1 MRRTPAPT
9 PVHAAGVVS
18 LPVGSPERPRAES
31 RSAVWRL
38 RTCAAACLVILAASA
53 CKKAPPTNVAADVNG
68 RQITF
73 ADLDKQYRF
82 QFGQMSEK
90 PSEEQVSYQK
100 FELLRT
106 MIDNEVMLQRAEKMN
121 LMATDSDVEAKFNEL
136 KTPYTQEEFQ
146 KQLNARNMT
155 VEDLKAQLR
164 RDLSITKLIN
174 KEITSKIIIL
184 DKEVTEFYNSN
195 KSAFNFPE
203 PRVHLAQILV
213 TPRPDP
219 TVRNLK
225 GDKAT
230 TDEQARKKILL
241 LEARARGGE
250 DFSMLA
256 QNFSEDP
263 STAANGGDL
272 GFIGESS
279 LEKANPDLRKLV
291 MSMQPGQVSQPMR
304 SEEGYRILKMISK
317 EPAGQ
322 RELNDPRVQ
331 QSIRDQ
337 LINRKDQL
345 LRAVYYEVA
354 RNEAKVVNYF
364 AIKVNEDWGKK

>member
-1 MRRTPAPT
+1 MLNRLLQISSCALL
-9 PVHAAGVVS
+9 VFAAG
-18 LPVGSPERPRAES
+18 
-31 RSAVWRL
+31 
-38 RTCAAACLVILAASA
+38 
-53 CKKAPPTNVAADVNG
+53 CKKAPPANVAAEVNS
-68 RQITF
+68 RQIAF
-73 ADLDKQYRF
+73 AELEKQYRF

-90 PSEEQVSYQK
+90 PSEEQVNYQK
-100 FELLRT
+100 FELLRS

-121 LMATDSDVEAKFNEL
+121 LMATDSDVEAKFSEL

-155 VEDLKAQLR
+155 VEDLKTQLR

-174 KEITSKIIIL
+174 KEITSKIVIT
-184 DKEVTEFYNSN
+184 DKEVTQFYNDN
-195 KSAFNFPE
+195 KASFNFPE
-203 PRVHLAQILV
+203 PRVHMAQILV

-230 TDEQARKKILL
+230 TDDQAKKKILL

-250 DFSMLA
+250 DFAMLA

-263 STAANGGDL
+263 NTASNGGDL
-272 GFIGESS
+272 GFIGESA
-279 LEKANPDLRKLV
+279 LDKANPDLRKMV
-291 MSMQPGQVSQPMR
+291 MAMQPGQVSNPLKT
-304 SEEGYRILKMISK
+304 EEGYRILKVISK

-322 RELNDPRVQ
+322 REVTDPRVQ

-364 AIKVNEDWGKK
+364 AIQVQESWGKK